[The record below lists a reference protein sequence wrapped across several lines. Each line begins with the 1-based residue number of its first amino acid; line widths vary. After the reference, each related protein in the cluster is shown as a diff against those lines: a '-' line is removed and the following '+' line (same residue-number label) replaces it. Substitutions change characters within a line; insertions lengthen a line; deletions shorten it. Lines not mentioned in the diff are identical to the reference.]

1 MQVIKQMFK
10 DYCFKS
16 ALAKSFNAILFPLHF
31 NTKRSGSIAGNGK
44 RLAVSGGNLVQMFNK
59 ITKDEYSTKAQ

>member
-1 MQVIKQMFK
+1 MIDTMQVIKQMFK

-31 NTKRSGSIAGNGK
+31 NTKRSGSIAGNG
-44 RLAVSGGNLVQMFNK
+44 RVLAKWL
-59 ITKDEYSTKAQ
+59 IPKAKLKNET